1 MTATTETHAKTH
13 ELAVRTYYEDTDAGG
28 VVYHARY
35 LAFAE
40 RARTEWVREMIGRKS
55 PMWDLNDPVFM
66 VRHLSMDFLAPA
78 VLDDYLIVTTEM
90 TALGGASFDA
100 RQTISRDGKPLV
112 IIELTLVSVTREGKV
127 LRLPAEW
134 RQNLSRYLKE
144 GV

>member
-1 MTATTETHAKTH
+1 MTAKSDPSFPHQ
-13 ELAVRTYYEDTDAGG
+13 LAVRIYYEDTDAGG

-55 PMWDLNDPVFM
+55 PMWDLGDPVFM
-66 VRHLSMDFLAPA
+66 VRRLTMDFLAPA
-78 VLDDYLIVTTEM
+78 TLDDYLIVTTEM

-100 RQTISRDGKPLV
+100 VQTISRDGKPLV
-112 IIELTLVSVTREGKV
+112 RIELTLVSVTREGKV